1 MWRGIHV
8 ALNWLMASHKNYRK
22 TEGFTLVEVMI
33 VMAIISLLASIA
45 VPNYIRSRKRAQ
57 AAQVKADLRMLDD
70 AIQFYVIE
78 HGKSDTS
85 MFAIGDLLPYT
96 KAGSRL
102 ALSSGSDIF
111 GNAFVLNPPVQI
123 PRINPTTYAALSDV
137 TPVGY
142 WSPYLP

>member
-1 MWRGIHV
+1 MESY
-8 ALNWLMASHKNYRK
+8 LKSKK
-22 TEGFTLVEVMI
+22 TQGFTLVEVMV

-57 AAQVKADLRMLDD
+57 AAQVKADLRMIDD

-85 MFAIGDLLPYT
+85 MFVMGDLLPYAKT
-96 KAGSRL
+96 GSRL
-102 ALSSGSDIF
+102 VLSNGQDIL
-111 GNAFVLNPPVQI
+111 GNTIVLAPPLQL
-123 PRINPTTYAALSDV
+123 PRINPTTHAALSDV
-137 TPVGY
+137 TTNAY